1 MGLMKG
7 KALKGSSTKK
17 NLLPKSLILD
27 INGVWYSS
35 FWSEGPKNHLNLKDL
50 VSRFDPRDFEA
61 KWTWDFEARR
71 KKQEMGPQGA
81 PKGPQGTAGNDKAL
95 RCSISVAAP

>member
-35 FWSEGPKNHLNLKDL
+35 FWSKGPKNHLNLKDL

-61 KWTWDFEARR
+61 KWTWDFEAMR
-71 KKQEMGPQGA
+71 KKTGDGTSRGA
-81 PKGPQGTAGNDKAL
+81 KGTSRDSRK
-95 RCSISVAAP
+95 